1 MLRGKT
7 APLPTC
13 WLFFFATPWYGN
25 KYKIPPAARPSKPLL
40 DLLTRQRL
48 FQWTLLRH
56 ESLAALAQHAMT
68 RPRWP
73 GAVPRRVFF
82 APLPWRCF
90 RSVQSRPANCCCTEM
105 CSASTHSGSAERWQ
119 TASAIT
125 PAAIQSAAKISTA
138 MLRTASASGS
148 MRSVAQFSA
157 GRPPPLWR
165 LYDGFRN
172 CLPVCLCKS
181 AYLKLRYLLLVYMA
195 RSGTMLVCT
204 CLSSVSRTRRI
215 CVTHA
220 T

>member
-1 MLRGKT
+1 
-7 APLPTC
+7 
-13 WLFFFATPWYGN
+13 
-25 KYKIPPAARPSKPLL
+25 
-40 DLLTRQRL
+40 
-48 FQWTLLRH
+48 
-56 ESLAALAQHAMT
+56 MT

-82 APLPWRCF
+82 APLPWRCYP
-90 RSVQSRPANCCCTEM
+90 SVLSRPARCCCTET
-105 CSASTHSGSAERWQ
+105 CAASTHSGSAKRWQ

-125 PAAIQSAAKISTA
+125 PAATRPAAKVSSA
-138 MLRTASASGS
+138 MLRTASAS
-148 MRSVAQFSA
+148 RSIQFDAHFSA
-157 GRPPPLWR
+157 DRPPPLWR
-165 LYDGFRN
+165 LYDGFTN